1 MPFASGDEN
10 AGSSSGSGK
19 PRTKRFSRILRNSNT
34 DSDSSAREVWVTA
47 GDPHTPSAPNGG
59 PDERPVMRGTIDPFG
74 SSPESK
80 SFFIDLSDSSTTD
93 SDAKRD
99 SFLSMTTTASN
110 SSPSISLLHF
120 PRKERP
126 ISIQTM
132 PLPTRSRCSSFQC
145 RGQGKRDS
153 WVLAEEEADIFV
165 PNGEPLAEEFEEGDD
180 AAAQIDWRQFHI
192 DLLTVEEV

>member
-10 AGSSSGSGK
+10 AGASSASAK

-34 DSDSSAREVWVTA
+34 DSDSSAREPWITA
-47 GDPHTPSAPNGG
+47 GDPLTPSAPNGG
-59 PDERPVMRGTIDPFG
+59 PDEWSARRGTIDPFA

-80 SFFIDLSDSSTTD
+80 SFFIDLSDSSTTT

-110 SSPSISLLHF
+110 SSPAISLFQF

-132 PLPTRSRCSSFQC
+132 PLPPRSRCSSFQC

-153 WVLAEEEADIFV
+153 WVLAEEDADIFF
-165 PNGEPLAEEFEEGDD
+165 PNGDALAEEFEEGDD